1 MRRAKQGPLPRWQKR
16 NSIYGLVPKKE
27 KKEEKRH
34 SVFLFSLL
42 LVFILSYW
50 PTTLASLRS
59 RPEPYS
65 TSNNNNIQ
73 SISIWDFFRNRVILF
88 TARGVFLFRL
98 VCPFRSPLSFT
109 HVRPKNQQ
117 AISLWKHFLQ
127 NSILGKNFLKK
138 KWSGL
143 CWLDDWP
150 NWKYI
155 SQHQMRNEKT
165 CLVFRERR
173 GFFPRLGEHL
183 FDAQGF
189 ATFKEVDKPHS
200 VLLFRALWR
209 ITSFVG
215 RWNVSLNWSEFARLF
230 GVVYKMFSG
239 SSCCCWIINQ
249 VPPSIED
256 VANLIL
262 NLFFWQGQQHNHN
275 ERDELIA
282 RERKLQVL
290 VDDLRE
296 TMRHQQDTF
305 AHEKK
310 ELVICDVTSLQLYS
324 SPASFSSS

>member
-1 MRRAKQGPLPRWQKR
+1 MAKAELHLRSCPEKR
-16 NSIYGLVPKKE
+16 KK
-27 KKEEKRH
+27 KKKKEKRH

-150 NWKYI
+150 NCI
-155 SQHQMRNEKT
+155 LASIRCAMRNLSRLPRETRILSKT
-165 CLVFRERR
+165 WR
-173 GFFPRLGEHL
+173 
-183 FDAQGF
+183 
-189 ATFKEVDKPHS
+189 TS
-200 VLLFRALWR
+200 LWR
-209 ITSFVG
+209 PRV
-215 RWNVSLNWSEFARLF
+215 
-230 GVVYKMFSG
+230 
-239 SSCCCWIINQ
+239 
-249 VPPSIED
+249 
-256 VANLIL
+256 
-262 NLFFWQGQQHNHN
+262 
-275 ERDELIA
+275 RD
-282 RERKLQVL
+282 
-290 VDDLRE
+290 
-296 TMRHQQDTF
+296 F
-305 AHEKK
+305 
-310 ELVICDVTSLQLYS
+310 
-324 SPASFSSS
+324 